1 MLIPYYFDCE
11 TSADIPR
18 AKALLPEFDAAE
30 IKVGNLKDPDKIREK
45 IESARATHEADWLA
59 KAALRPEVAICLAI
73 GIQHGDE
80 TTILHVNGCCGT
92 GGGESSMLSMFWQM
106 LEDSIVHSSRWIGYN
121 CKNFDLPFLTIRSR
135 ILGVR
140 VPANLRHGRYWN
152 DTFIDLMEEWLM
164 GRNRLE
170 TKCSLGY
177 VARALG
183 VGEKSGD
190 GKDFAATYAQDEAKA
205 LAYLRNDIAL
215 TAGVG
220 AKLGF

>member
-1 MLIPYYFDCE
+1 MQSTYFYDIESAPDRQRALALI
-11 TSADIPR
+11 
-18 AKALLPEFDAAE
+18 PEFDPSE

-80 TTILHVNGCCGT
+80 TTILHVNGN
-92 GGGESSMLSMFWQM
+92 GGEESIIKTFWMM
-106 LEDSIVHSSRWIGYN
+106 LEESRAGTPTWAGFCSNI
-121 CKNFDLPFLTIRSR
+121 FDLPFLTIRSI
-135 ILGVR
+135 ILGIP
-140 VPANLRHGRYWN
+140 VPPRLRHGRYWN
-152 DTFIDLMEEWLM
+152 NDIFVDLQDEWLM
-164 GRNRLE
+164 GRNRQE
-170 TKCSLGY
+170 TKASLGY
-177 VARALG
+177 VASALG